1 MSWEVWTMKSKMS
14 FFDPTLLK
22 KNISRFAPAWAILT
36 LALFLALP
44 LPLLRR
50 LGERWDSSTE
60 RFDNLQRILEE
71 DLLPVGVVFACF
83 AGLLFAVLVF
93 KYLHSARA
101 AYMMHAFPMTRR
113 CQFIT
118 NAVSGLLFWLVPCL
132 FIGLCAQGILAAN
145 GVGGLGGTLWGL
157 LGKWLLA
164 FLLFYGLAVFAM
176 HLSGR
181 TVIAVLS
188 YGAFNF
194 IFLYLPMFILMLVG
208 CYFKGFDYTLS
219 DKLLRLA
226 PLGAML
232 TDSDNWV
239 LYAVYGVVGIGL
251 LVLARV
257 LYRFRQIERAGDA
270 MVYGWARVAF
280 RLLFTLCCTLGLG
293 WLLAEIF
300 EATLNGSRVFLPYAL
315 IGCVLGWFGASMM
328 LERTVKVFKNKKIWL
343 GFAAFA
349 GVLVLTVL
357 CLKYDLLGFQRRIPE
372 ASKVESVEIWTRDDA
387 DGYGSFPAD
396 RIRLTEAADVETVLA
411 AHEKALEHADANR
424 NFTELF
430 DGSSYDTVHICYHLS
445 GGGTLRRAY
454 QLNLND
460 GYTKLAAL
468 YSRPETAETWYAE
481 VLPETFDLVLLEG
494 KREETVDESGMVSV
508 GYEDLECR
516 DPAALR
522 EAVLADA
529 AAGRLP
535 IVNFLTLNAELYE
548 NAFCEGRGYLYSS
561 DLQLWF
567 EFSRSARGSFY
578 DFAIPI
584 TESATET
591 IKLFAK

>member
-1 MSWEVWTMKSKMS
+1 MKSKMS

-22 KNISRFAPAWAILT
+22 KNVARFAPAWAILT

-50 LGERWDSSTE
+50 LGERFFIDAE
-60 RFDNLQRILEE
+60 RTSNVLRILEE
-71 DLLPVGVVFACF
+71 DLFPVGVVFACF
-83 AGLLFAVLVF
+83 AGLLFAALVF

-101 AYMMHAFPMTRR
+101 AYMMHAFPMTRS
-113 CQFIT
+113 CQFLT

-132 FIGLCAQGILAAN
+132 FIGLCTQGILAAN
-145 GVGGLGGTLWGL
+145 GVGGVSGTLWAL

-188 YGAFNF
+188 YGAFNI
-194 IFLYLPMFILMLVG
+194 IFLYLPILILMLVG
-208 CYFKGFDYTLS
+208 CYFKGFDYTFS

-232 TDSDNWV
+232 TDAGNWA
-239 LYAVYGVVGIGL
+239 LYAVYGAVGVGL

-270 MVYGWARVAF
+270 MVFGWARVAF

-328 LERTVKVFKNKKIWL
+328 LERTVKVFRNKKVWL

-349 GVLVLTVL
+349 GILVLSVA

-372 ASKVESVEIWTRDDA
+372 AGKVESVEIWTRDDG

-396 RIRLTEAADVETVLA
+396 RVELTETADVETVLA
-411 AHEKALEHADANR
+411 IHEKVLEHAGANR
-424 NFTELF
+424 SYMDVF
-430 DGSSYDTVHICYHLS
+430 DGSSYNTVHICYHLS

-454 QLNLND
+454 ELNLND
-460 GYTKLAAL
+460 GYSKLAAI
-468 YSRPETAETWYAE
+468 YSRPDVAETWYAE
-481 VLPETFDLVLLEG
+481 VLPETFDRVLLEG
-494 KREETVDESGMVSV
+494 KFEEAVDEYGMVNV

-567 EFSRSARGSFY
+567 EFNRSARGSFY
-578 DFAIPI
+578 AFAIPI

-591 IKLFAK
+591 IKLFER